1 MQNVWEILNDLVSI
15 NTLTQSINQY
25 GLFFFFFYEKA
36 LKLIAVYPKYQ

>member
-25 GLFFFFFYEKA
+25 GLFFFYEKA
-36 LKLIAVYPKYQ
+36 LNLIAVYPKYQ